1 MDALITATAPWYAP
15 SRLRSRWR
23 QARRLPLIPLTLIL
37 VLLVIPAAFA
47 DLIAPHDPR
56 AGGLSQRYIPPVW
69 DGGTSKHIL
78 GTDRMGRDVLS
89 RPK

>member
-47 DLIAPHDPR
+47 DLIAPHDPK
-56 AGGLSQRYIPPVW
+56 AGGSHSATCLPSGTVEPVT
-69 DGGTSKHIL
+69 TSSGL
-78 GTDRMGRDVLS
+78 TALAETFS
-89 RPK
+89 AA